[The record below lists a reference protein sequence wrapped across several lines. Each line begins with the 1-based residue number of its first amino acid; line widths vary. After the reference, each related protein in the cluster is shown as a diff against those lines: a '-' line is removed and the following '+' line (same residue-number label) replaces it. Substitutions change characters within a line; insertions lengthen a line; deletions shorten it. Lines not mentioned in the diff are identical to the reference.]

1 VTLSTINSNPPS
13 AAELHIQAVRG
24 FNRFYTRRIGVLDP
38 YLGSGLSLT
47 EVRVLYELAHRDQP
61 TATELGHDL
70 GLDAGYVSRIL
81 RRFETKNWLAR
92 VPSPA
97 DARQSLLALT
107 NVGRQAFAPLQQKSR
122 DEAAALLA
130 PLADSDRHQLI
141 DAMGRVQRLLDPT
154 SPKGQ
159 APVALLRAPQPG
171 DMGGWSSSMAKS
183 MPASTDGT
191 PSSRRWW
198 RTSWRSL
205 CGSISPAGSAAGW
218 PS

>member
-1 VTLSTINSNPPS
+1 MTLSTINSNPPS

-141 DAMGRVQRLLDPT
+141 DAMGRVQRLLDPA

-159 APVALLRAPQPG
+159 TLVALLRDPQPG
-171 DMGGWSSSMAKS
+171 DMGRVIQQHGEIYAREYGWNAEFEALVANIVAQFVRQHQ
-183 MPASTDGT
+183 P
-191 PSSRRWW
+191 
-198 RTSWRSL
+198 
-205 CGSISPAGSAAGW
+205 GW
-218 PS
+218 